1 MKRTAIISLVCG
13 LVFGLAATLL
23 GPKLITYW
31 YQPPAPHAFDCTAQV
46 QWGLYRLVWT
56 QFIATGIGLLVGI
69 IVALLLHNRKAHRL
83 AAKTQAASQSPAG
96 QQTVK
101 S

>member
-1 MKRTAIISLVCG
+1 MKRTAILALLGG

-56 QFIATGIGLLVGI
+56 QFIATGFGLLVGVI
-69 IVALLLHNRKAHRL
+69 ISLLLRHKKAAHPVPGTT
-83 AAKTQAASQSPAG
+83 TQAPG
-96 QQTVK
+96 QQPIK